1 MNKSLGS
8 ELIVYAVLLAVL
20 GGLVHYLAPEVAR
33 PTLVTGLI
41 GGALCLMWGVR
52 VVWRRRGKALVILTL
67 IPVSYVLL
75 SQTILTW
82 SGRSEGGPEG
92 RIVPILI
99 AVMLMISV
107 AMLIMIAY
115 AGVTVDGRPAGDRNK
130 DLR

>member
-8 ELIVYAVLLAVL
+8 ELMIYAVLLAGL
-20 GGLVHYLAPEVAR
+20 GGLVHYLAPAIAR

-41 GGALCLMWGVR
+41 GGALCLVWGLR
-52 VVWRRRGKALVILTL
+52 AIWRRRGKALVILTL

-75 SQTILTW
+75 SQTVLTW
-82 SGRSEGGPEG
+82 SGRGEADLES

-99 AVMLMISV
+99 SIMFMISV

-115 AGVTVDGRPAGDRNK
+115 AGAAVDGRPAGGRDRNP
-130 DLR
+130 R